1 MTILFLSD
9 SHPCNEVVSGGL
21 WLHPWVNVFDI
32 AHRHLLGGVE
42 VTFGGYDLLPTILSF
57 YIALFRLF
65 VIIITSNLIYSLY

>member
-1 MTILFLSD
+1 MTLLFLSD

-42 VTFGGYDLLPTILSF
+42 VTFGGYDLLPTILS
-57 YIALFRLF
+57 
-65 VIIITSNLIYSLY
+65 